1 MKKGFTLAEVLITLV
16 IIGVIAALTLPNL
29 ITKHE
34 KEQTVIKL
42 RKAYSILQDATKL
55 SVIENGSTA
64 EWDISLGER
73 AIAEK
78 YFAPY
83 LKSSKWISSGK
94 RTYKTVRTGTNHVVS
109 NAFYLVLA
117 DGMLLRT
124 SKWNNETLM
133 LIVDINGK
141 KGPNKTGR
149 DLFSFT
155 ICLKTKPNRV
165 ITYTQYCDRSLE
177 YRAMARGVRGTSGQC
192 NPQASGGKI
201 GPGSYCSRLIELDGW
216 EIKDDYPW

>member
-42 RKAYSILQDATKL
+42 RKAYNILQNATKL
-55 SVIENGSTA
+55 SVIENGSTS
-64 EWDISLGER
+64 EWDLSLNEKDF
-73 AIAEK
+73 AEK
-78 YFAPY
+78 YYAPY
-83 LKSSKWISSGK
+83 LKLSTKSKEEWV
-94 RTYKTVRTGTNHVVS
+94 TYKTVKADKQHITKY
-109 NAFYLVLA
+109 FYLVLA
-117 DGMLLRT
+117 DGMLLTIR
-124 SKWNNETLM
+124 KWNESIM
-133 LIVDINGK
+133 LIIDINGE

-155 ICLKTKPNRV
+155 ICLKTKPDRV

-177 YRAMARGVRGTSGQC
+177 YRAMASGVGTSGQC
-192 NPQASGGKI
+192 NAQATGGII